1 MLIYG
6 IIFGIFSCI
15 DGDESIRMLPC
26 IDFNIIKENFKVFIG
41 YSDTTVAHM
50 MCLRAGVSSFYGP
63 AILSEFA
70 ENVKMFDYTKHWVNI
85 VLFNTEQIGEIYS
98 SDK

>member
-1 MLIYG
+1 
-6 IIFGIFSCI
+6 
-15 DGDESIRMLPC
+15 
-26 IDFNIIKENFKVFIG
+26 
-41 YSDTTVAHM
+41 M

-98 SDK
+98 SDKCKMQHEKLPIAELS

>member
-1 MLIYG
+1 
-6 IIFGIFSCI
+6 
-15 DGDESIRMLPC
+15 
-26 IDFNIIKENFKVFIG
+26 
-41 YSDTTVAHM
+41 M
-50 MCLRAGVSSFYGP
+50 MCLRAGVSSFYGA

>member
-1 MLIYG
+1 
-6 IIFGIFSCI
+6 
-15 DGDESIRMLPC
+15 
-26 IDFNIIKENFKVFIG
+26 
-41 YSDTTVAHM
+41 M

-70 ENVKMFDYTKHWVNI
+70 ENVKMFDYTKHWANI